1 MSKDRSTK
9 KLSVERWQHLQ
20 NLPVHFPEPSEPA
33 STPESGPPEHTE
45 VVASDGY
52 PHLRVWMRDR
62 DLPFKPVFDQGD
74 VAMVIGKSDKTVRSR
89 TRKRQIPFHCWP
101 WGEVYYTAQDLED
114 LLASCE
120 PGREGVK

>member
-9 KLSVERWQHLQ
+9 RPSVERWQHLQ

-33 STPESGPPEHTE
+33 SAPEFRASEHTA
-45 VVASDGY
+45 VVSSNEY
-52 PHLRVWMRDR
+52 PLLRVWLRDR

-89 TRKRQIPFHCWP
+89 TRKRQIPFHRWP

-120 PGREGVK
+120 PGRGGVK